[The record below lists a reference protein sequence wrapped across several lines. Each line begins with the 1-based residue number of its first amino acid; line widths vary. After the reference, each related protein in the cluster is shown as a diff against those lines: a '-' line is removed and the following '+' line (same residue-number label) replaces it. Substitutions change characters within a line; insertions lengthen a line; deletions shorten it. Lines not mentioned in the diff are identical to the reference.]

1 MTSTQSRAYHATF
14 LAAILWGTSFPMI
27 KLTLTQEVSPY
38 LLSFLRLLIA
48 GSTGLIALT
57 FSRKLS
63 AVPFACREIW
73 ALAFLNALAFTLQHV
88 GLQFTT
94 PSNTALLVNANVV
107 FIAMFS
113 ALFLSEKM
121 TWSKVAGILLGL
133 AGVAVL
139 TTGGDLNFFLLTEFA
154 GNVLVFAAGIVWSAY
169 VILLKRTIDSG
180 ADPSALSIGLLALTT
195 PLLLVPLIFA
205 GPIVVPNNIGLMG
218 IVYLGLFCTL
228 SAQVLW
234 SLALRHLTATVA
246 SVLVLLEVLVSAII
260 SITLAFDA
268 FGPLLLL
275 GGALILTSV
284 YFVSNPNITT
294 KRTRKRRST

>member
-1 MTSTQSRAYHATF
+1 MTSSQSQAYHVTF
-14 LAAILWGTSFPMI
+14 LAAILWGTSFPVI

-48 GSTGLIALT
+48 GSIGLVTLA
-57 FSRKLS
+57 FSHRLS
-63 AVPFACREIW
+63 TVPFARLEIW
-73 ALAFLNALAFTLQHV
+73 GLAVLNALAFTLQHV

-94 PSNTALLVNANVV
+94 PSKTALLVNANVV

-121 TWSKVAGILLGL
+121 TWAKVTGILLGL

-139 TTGGDLNFFLLTEFA
+139 TTGGVLNFFLLSEFA
-154 GNVLVFAAGIVWSAY
+154 GDVLVFSAGVVWSAY
-169 VILLKRTIDSG
+169 VILLKKTIDSG

-195 PLLLVPLIFA
+195 PLLLVPLIFD
-205 GPIVVPNNIGLMG
+205 GPIVVPDSTGLLG

-260 SITLAFDA
+260 SITLALDT
-268 FGPLLLL
+268 FGPLLLV
-275 GGALILTSV
+275 GGTLILTSV
-284 YFVSNPNITT
+284 YFVSSPNMTM
-294 KRTRKRRST
+294 KEMRGNQSA